1 MPAVAENSADVANLV
16 DDTTTTANSDIHSHP
31 CSTASNPGPSTP
43 EFSPSPDQRFHQRT
57 SSGVRRTCGITA
69 HTLTSSDSGLTA
81 DRPVLTLSLSRD
93 SFPADSSA
101 EDSTMSTGTCQEP
114 PVPPPTQRSPGRPQQ
129 IRAQLL
135 LHKVPALPCHGI
147 FLHRRNASR
156 SARSRGINS
165 FAAGEMSSPSY
176 ETH

>member
-1 MPAVAENSADVANLV
+1 MGERGWARRALPQRSPRRPPSIHRTMPAVAENSAHIANLV

-81 DRPVLTLSLSRD
+81 DRPVLDLIALQGQLSRGLLRGRLD
-93 SFPADSSA
+93 YVNRNMPGATCTATYPTVTEYCRHRIFFRVFPSF
-101 EDSTMSTGTCQEP
+101 
-114 PVPPPTQRSPGRPQQ
+114 
-129 IRAQLL
+129 
-135 LHKVPALPCHGI
+135 
-147 FLHRRNASR
+147 
-156 SARSRGINS
+156 
-165 FAAGEMSSPSY
+165 FAYSKCF
-176 ETH
+176 